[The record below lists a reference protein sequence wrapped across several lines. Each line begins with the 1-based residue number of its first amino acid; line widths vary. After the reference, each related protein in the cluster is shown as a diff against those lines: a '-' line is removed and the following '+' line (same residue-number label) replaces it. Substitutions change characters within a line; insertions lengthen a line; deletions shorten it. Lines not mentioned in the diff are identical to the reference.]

1 MLLSSSMVGDDDR
14 SNDDRNALA
23 LWLMVVRVVGQ
34 GEVGLLGHLKDV
46 SGTVFFVVVRLTR
59 SRFEIPRGF
68 AKAWKEETEP

>member
-1 MLLSSSMVGDDDR
+1 
-14 SNDDRNALA
+14 
-23 LWLMVVRVVGQ
+23 MVVKVVGQ

-59 SRFEIPRGF
+59 LRFEIPRGF

>member
-1 MLLSSSMVGDDDR
+1 MLSSSMVGDDDR

-46 SGTVFFVVVRLTR
+46 SGTVFLQCD
-59 SRFEIPRGF
+59 EIPR
-68 AKAWKEETEP
+68 AKRLRPERLPRLMTEP